1 MNIRTLHP
9 SLRVRIGVGFVNRLV
24 DSMITSFMA
33 VHLALAWGVAAAGL
47 LLIVVVALGVAG
59 MLFGGHVADLH
70 GRRRTLL
77 AAEAGAAVTFGVMAL
92 ADSPVLSSALL
103 VYLAYVAN
111 KFAASV
117 ALPAND
123 AMIVDLTSPETRKG
137 VYTINFWATN
147 LALAI
152 GALVGAA
159 LYSRFAVV
167 LAVAAGATLAVL
179 ATTYFLI
186 AESKPDSEVPR
197 ERPQGVRALL
207 REFGDG
213 YRLVLR
219 DRLFLRLMVAGTLT
233 LAVEF
238 QLVNHIAV
246 RLATDF
252 PTQQL
257 LSFAPAVDGVGMIGL
272 LRAENTILVVA
283 LALFSTVL
291 FRRVSDRT
299 GLYLGTA
306 LFVGGYAVMAVSAS
320 GWVLMAAGLVFTVG
334 ELMSVPVRQAMLANL
349 VPDHSRTRY
358 MAVYNLNIRVAQG
371 LAAGCVTLGAV
382 VPAWGMAALYVA
394 LGAVI
399 VWQYRFVLA
408 GRPVA
413 EQVGVP
419 S

>member
-1 MNIRTLHP
+1 MNIMRLHP

-33 VHLALAWGVAAAGL
+33 VHLALAWGVVAAGV
-47 LLIVVVALGVAG
+47 LLIVVVALGVVG
-59 MLFGGHVADLH
+59 MLVGGHVADLH

-77 AAEAGAAVTFGVMAL
+77 VAETGAAVTFGVMAL
-92 ADSPVLSSALL
+92 ADSPVLASALL
-103 VYLAYVAN
+103 VYLAYVVN

-186 AESKPDSEVPR
+186 AETKPDTDVVR
-197 ERPQGVRALL
+197 DRPQGVLAVL
-207 REFGDG
+207 REFGEG

-219 DRLFLRLMVAGTLT
+219 DRTFLRLMVAGTLT
-233 LAVEF
+233 LAIEF

-252 PTQQL
+252 PAQQL
-257 LSFAPAVDGVGMIGL
+257 LSWAPAVDGVGMIGL
-272 LRAENTILVVA
+272 LRAENTILVVV
-283 LALFSTVL
+283 LALFSAVL
-291 FRRVSDRT
+291 FRGVSDRT

-306 LFVGGYAVMAVSAS
+306 LFAGGYAVMAVSTS

-334 ELMSVPVRQAMLANL
+334 ELMSVPVKQALLANL

-382 VPAWGMAALYVA
+382 LPAWGMAALYLV

-399 VWQYRFVLA
+399 VRQYRFVLA

-413 EQVGVP
+413 VGVA

>member
-1 MNIRTLHP
+1 MSLHP

-33 VHLALAWGVAAAGL
+33 VHLALAWGVAAAGV
-47 LLIVVVALGVAG
+47 LLIAVVALGVAG
-59 MLFGGHVADLH
+59 MLVGGHVADLH

-77 AAEAGAAVTFGVMAL
+77 VAEAGAAVTFGVMAL

-103 VYLAYVAN
+103 VYLGYVAN

-186 AESKPDSEVPR
+186 AETKPDTGVPR
-197 ERPQGVRALL
+197 DRPQGVLALL
-207 REFGDG
+207 REFGEG

-219 DRLFLRLMVAGTLT
+219 DRTFLRLMVAGTLT
-233 LAVEF
+233 LAIEF

-246 RLATDF
+246 RLATGF
-252 PTQQL
+252 PAQQL
-257 LSFAPAVDGVGMIGL
+257 LPWAPAVDGVGMIGL
-272 LRAENTILVVA
+272 LRAENTILVVV
-283 LALFSTVL
+283 LALFSAVL
-291 FRRVSDRT
+291 FRGVSDRT

-306 LFVGGYAVMAVSAS
+306 LFAGGYAVLAVSTS

-334 ELMSVPVRQAMLANL
+334 ELMSVPVKQALLANL

-382 VPAWGMAALYVA
+382 LPAWGMAALYLV

-408 GRPVA
+408 GRPAA
-413 EQVGVP
+413 EQQVGVL

>member
-1 MNIRTLHP
+1 MNVLTLHP
-9 SLRVRIGVGFVNRLV
+9 SLRIRIGVGFVNRLV

-33 VHLALAWGVAAAGL
+33 VHLALAWGVAAAGV
-47 LLIVVVALGVAG
+47 LLIAVVALGVVG
-59 MLFGGHVADLH
+59 MLVGGHVADLH

-92 ADSPVLSSALL
+92 ADSPVLASALL
-103 VYLAYVAN
+103 VYLGYLVN

-167 LAVAAGATLAVL
+167 LALASAATLAVL

-186 AESKPDSEVPR
+186 AETKPDSDVVR
-197 ERPQGVRALL
+197 DKPQGVAAVL
-207 REFGDG
+207 REFGEG

-219 DRLFLRLMVAGTLT
+219 DKTFLRLMVAGTLT
-233 LAVEF
+233 LAIEF

-252 PTQQL
+252 PEQRL
-257 LSFAPAVDGVGMIGL
+257 LPGLPAVDGVGMIGL
-272 LRAENTILVVA
+272 LRAENTILVVV
-283 LALFSTVL
+283 LALFSAVL
-291 FRRVSDRT
+291 FRKVTDRT

-306 LFVGGYAVMAVSAS
+306 LFVGGYAVLAVSDS
-320 GWVLMAAGLVFTVG
+320 GWVLMVAGVVFTVG
-334 ELMSVPVRQAMLANL
+334 ELMSVPVKQALLANL

-371 LAAGCVTLGAV
+371 LAAACITLGAV
-382 VPAWGMAALYVA
+382 VPAWAMAALYLA
-394 LGAVI
+394 LGVVI
-399 VWQYRFVLA
+399 VRQYRAVLA
-408 GRPVA
+408 VA
-413 EQVGVP
+413 PAGVA

>member
-1 MNIRTLHP
+1 MNIMRLHP

-33 VHLALAWGVAAAGL
+33 VHLALAWGVVAAGV
-47 LLIVVVALGVAG
+47 LLIVVVALGVVG
-59 MLFGGHVADLH
+59 MLVGGHVADLH

-77 AAEAGAAVTFGVMAL
+77 VAETGAAVTFGVMAL
-92 ADSPVLSSALL
+92 ADSPVLASALL
-103 VYLAYVAN
+103 VYLAYVVN

-186 AESKPDSEVPR
+186 AETKPDTDVVR
-197 ERPQGVRALL
+197 DRPQGVLAVL
-207 REFGDG
+207 REFGEG

-219 DRLFLRLMVAGTLT
+219 DRTFLRLMVAGTLT
-233 LAVEF
+233 LAIEF

-252 PTQQL
+252 PAQQL
-257 LSFAPAVDGVGMIGL
+257 LSWAPAVDGVGMIGL
-272 LRAENTILVVA
+272 LRAENTILVVV
-283 LALFSTVL
+283 LALFSAVL
-291 FRRVSDRT
+291 FRGVSDRT

-306 LFVGGYAVMAVSAS
+306 LFAGGYAVMAVSTS
-320 GWVLMAAGLVFTVG
+320 GWVLMAASLVFTVG
-334 ELMSVPVRQAMLANL
+334 ELMSVPVKQALLANL

-382 VPAWGMAALYVA
+382 LPAWGMAALYLV

-399 VWQYRFVLA
+399 VRQYRFVLA

-413 EQVGVP
+413 VGVA